1 MALMRRRRPIAW
13 LLIYAHTFVAVAASL
28 HVRHWTLGTDDQGR
42 ATVVEMCTAVGIVS
56 VRLEDDGTA
65 LPSGPLQDPSA
76 PLEMPCLGAPG
87 SLALSLPE
95 PPGGALVP
103 AGVAGVGPVLY
114 PPRLA
119 ARLPRLSGVQALP
132 RGPPHGA

>member
-1 MALMRRRRPIAW
+1 MEPLSRRRPIAW
-13 LLIYAHTFVAVAASL
+13 LLICTHTLVAVVASL

-42 ATVVEMCTAVGIVS
+42 ATVVEMCTAVGVIS

-65 LPSGPLQDPSA
+65 LPSGPQQDPSA

-95 PPGGALVP
+95 PGGALVP
-103 AGVAGVGPVLY
+103 ASVVALGPALY

-119 ARLPRLSGVQALP
+119 APAPRLAGVQALP
-132 RGPPHGA
+132 RGPPRLA